1 MKTILKA
8 LSELFAKSYF
18 KFLHKDD
25 YHAELALENIKLI
38 EKELNESPRTGCESP
53 KDKPNITYT

>member
-1 MKTILKA
+1 MKTILKS

-25 YHAELALENIKLI
+25 YHSELAMENIKLI
-38 EKELNESPRTGCESP
+38 EKELNEPTGIGSESP
-53 KDKPNITYT
+53 EDKPSITYT